1 MKRVNNFL
9 EEMEEIIKKDFE
21 SNDSKHP
28 DIHLKSYTT
37 FNDNIDAYF
46 DVRLFCGEYW
56 LYEVT
61 YMYLYNE
68 FIVYAYK
75 LEDNYSVK
83 NK

>member
-9 EEMEEIIKKDFE
+9 EEMEDIIKKDFE
-21 SNDSKHP
+21 SKDSKHP
-28 DIHLKSYTT
+28 DIYLKSYTT
-37 FNDNIDAYF
+37 LNDDIDAYF
-46 DVRLFCGEYW
+46 DVRLSGAEFW

-83 NK
+83 IK

>member
-1 MKRVNNFL
+1 MNDFL
-9 EEMEEIIKKDFE
+9 EEMKEIIKKDFE
-21 SNDSKHP
+21 SKNSKHP
-28 DIHLKSYTT
+28 DIYLKSYTT
-37 FNDNIDAYF
+37 LNNNIDAYF
-46 DVRLFCGEYW
+46 DVRLFGGEFL

-83 NK
+83 D